1 MKKFV
6 SLILLCSL
14 VLVCASAC
22 TVPSNDGEETTVGN
36 VEETTAENTE
46 EMTVGNNN
54 ETTNAGSN
62 ENGSANASEVDI
74 LKLNE
79 VFDTIRDDAK
89 KNTKLGFSVEY
100 EQVYYEFKDSGQYAN
115 SNWSDSVF
123 IVTINCDYETAIN
136 EDWYEQCSEKDIKS
150 LNAAFYNY
158 YSAGLS
164 KGNYSN
170 IVFSPGMHLMY
181 NSHEDFN
188 NDYAAIKALTDLHY
202 VTEVHIVYRFPVP
215 NDYFLE

>member
-22 TVPSNDGEETTVGN
+22 AVPSNDGEETTVGN
-36 VEETTAENTE
+36 NE
-46 EMTVGNNN
+46 

-62 ENGSANASEVDI
+62 ENGSGNESEVDI
-74 LKLNE
+74 LELNE
-79 VFDTIRDDAK
+79 VFDTIRNDSQ

-100 EQVYYEFKDSGQYAN
+100 EQIYFELKESGQYDNAD
-115 SNWSDSVF
+115 WSDSVF
-123 IVTINCDYETAIN
+123 IVTVSCDYEAAIN
-136 EDWYEQCSEKDIKS
+136 EDWYKQCSETDIKS

-158 YSAGLS
+158 YGAGLS

-170 IVFSPGMHLMY
+170 IVFSSGMHLMY
-181 NSHEDFN
+181 YSPEDFN
-188 NDYAAIKALTDLHY
+188 NDYAAIKALMDLDY
-202 VTEVHIVYRFPVP
+202 VTEVHVVYKFPIP